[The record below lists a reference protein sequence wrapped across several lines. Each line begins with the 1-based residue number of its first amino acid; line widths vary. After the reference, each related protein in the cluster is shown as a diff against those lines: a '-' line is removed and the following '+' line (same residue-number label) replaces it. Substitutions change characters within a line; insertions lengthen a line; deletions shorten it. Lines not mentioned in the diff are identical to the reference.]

1 MSNSRLYYDIKEL
14 STGILKFLY
23 YTDEISDNF
32 SDLKSYT
39 KQLNQQKILPVLYN
53 VGIKNMLY
61 NMNLVEFSRL
71 FQDVKKYKDY
81 VLELGHTDAIEANKA
96 IAQLWGPNELKRKF
110 IKWFEENG
118 YPIPNS

>member
-96 IAQLWGPNELKRKF
+96 IVHLIYYNNTL
-110 IKWFEENG
+110 IL
-118 YPIPNS
+118 